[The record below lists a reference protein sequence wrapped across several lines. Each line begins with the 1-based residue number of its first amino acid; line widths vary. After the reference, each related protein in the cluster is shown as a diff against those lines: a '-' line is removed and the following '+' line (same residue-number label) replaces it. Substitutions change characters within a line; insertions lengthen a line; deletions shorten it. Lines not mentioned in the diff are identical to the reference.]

1 MLVYSASVYSYTL
14 AVTFNLSPTFRS
26 TNPSFLHSR
35 INLERMRSLISVVA
49 AADNFPPH
57 EGLYPL
63 YHPTTREVYT
73 PFHLSLADYEYDLLP
88 VGLLR
93 PSVLLELQAE
103 VEEHESSAGTGGGA
117 FGFVKERNVHH
128 DGAMVEKIKA
138 VHFADWVIKEKKM
151 TEVMGKLAEK
161 LRSGGKYLPALRGT
175 FTFLS
180 LFTKVDVVRADV
192 SKDGGTSCT

>member
-1 MLVYSASVYSYTL
+1 
-14 AVTFNLSPTFRS
+14 
-26 TNPSFLHSR
+26 
-35 INLERMRSLISVVA
+35 MRSLLSVVA

-73 PFHLSLADYEYDLLP
+73 PFHLSLSDCESDLLP

-103 VEEHESSAGTGGGA
+103 VEEHESSAGAGGGA
-117 FGFVKERNVHH
+117 GAFEFVKERKVHH
-128 DGAMVEKIKA
+128 DGAMLETIKA

-175 FTFLS
+175 STFLS
-180 LFTKVDVVRADV
+180 LFTKVVSWPQPDV
-192 SKDGGTSCT
+192 SKDGETSCT